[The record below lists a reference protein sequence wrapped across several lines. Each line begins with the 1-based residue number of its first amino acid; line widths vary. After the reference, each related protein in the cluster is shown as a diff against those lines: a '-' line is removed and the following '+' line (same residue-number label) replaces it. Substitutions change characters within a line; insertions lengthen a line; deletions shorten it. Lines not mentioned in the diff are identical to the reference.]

1 MIALVPFE
9 LKKLLIKKSVLGA
22 VLAIMLVLAGLF
34 YANFF
39 NDGQI
44 SGSSA
49 DRIHGKQ
56 AVVIKQKIAEEHT
69 GYLSDELMDKIVND
83 YAANMPYFKQN
94 DLYDMFSWYAID
106 RLVPNSQEI
115 LTDTYKSD
123 DVLHYDQI
131 SLKSQEELQSHF
143 PLKTLKLG
151 NFAPWHKLFNTL
163 NAAFSLMVVFVI
175 YICCSV
181 FSGDRARKM
190 DSLLLT
196 TKYGRNQL
204 TIAKIV
210 SVFGIATLTFVL
222 VNSLVLL
229 VFGTYFGWSGWD
241 TSVQMNLEW
250 ISTIYNILRFP
261 VHMNL
266 LELLIRLIL
275 FQFVGLLFIL
285 GVMVLISSL
294 TKSPLATFASSVGMF
309 LAPDFLMNIFR
320 DGLMNKILTIFS
332 ISTDGTEGILLKLS
346 NSKGF
351 FFNDFTANGVSVIM
365 LRLSLMLLC
374 CLMTYRIIRKRGL

>member
-1 MIALVPFE
+1 
-9 LKKLLIKKSVLGA
+9 
-22 VLAIMLVLAGLF
+22 
-34 YANFF
+34 
-39 NDGQI
+39 
-44 SGSSA
+44 
-49 DRIHGKQ
+49 
-56 AVVIKQKIAEEHT
+56 
-69 GYLSDELMDKIVND
+69 
-83 YAANMPYFKQN
+83 
-94 DLYDMFSWYAID
+94 
-106 RLVPNSQEI
+106 
-115 LTDTYKSD
+115 
-123 DVLHYDQI
+123 
-131 SLKSQEELQSHF
+131 
-143 PLKTLKLG
+143 
-151 NFAPWHKLFNTL
+151 
-163 NAAFSLMVVFVI
+163 
-175 YICCSV
+175 
-181 FSGDRARKM
+181 M

-250 ISTIYNILRFP
+250 ISTIYNILQFP

-309 LAPDFLMNIFR
+309 LAPDFLMSIFR

-351 FFNDFTANGVSVIM
+351 FFNDLTANGVSVIM
-365 LRLSLMLLC
+365 IRLSLMLLC
-374 CLMTYRIIRKRGL
+374 CLMTYRIIRKRGLETNCCLF

>member
-9 LKKLLIKKSVLGA
+9 LKKLLKKKSVLGA
-22 VLAIMLVLAGLF
+22 VLAIILVLAGLF

-49 DRIHGKQ
+49 
-56 AVVIKQKIAEEHT
+56 VVIKQKIAEEHT
-69 GYLSDELMDKIVND
+69 GYLSDDLMDKIVND

-106 RLVPNSQEI
+106 RFVPNSQDI

-163 NAAFSLMVVFVI
+163 NVAFSLMVVFVI

-204 TIAKIV
+204 TIAKIL
-210 SVFGIATLTFVL
+210 SVFGIASLTFAL
-222 VNSLVLL
+222 VNSLVLM

-250 ISTIYNILRFP
+250 ISTIYNILQFP

-275 FQFVGLLFIL
+275 FQFVGLLFII

-320 DGLMNKILTIFS
+320 DGLINKILTIFS
-332 ISTDGTEGILLKLS
+332 ISTDGTEGLLLKLS

-351 FFNDFTANGVSVIM
+351 FFNDFTTNAISVIIV
-365 LRLSLMLLC
+365 RLFLMLLC
-374 CLMTYRIIRKRGL
+374 CLITYRIIRKRGL